1 MNETVL
7 IVLPSG
13 QFLAVDRA
21 KVSHK
26 SRDYCHLYDGHFAVA
41 SGPMREALDV
51 REVLAAHCREVPRA
65 GKRPLFFVP
74 GIDAEMSGR
83 DRARALYEWF
93 QAPYADAAEKCAE
106 AGSALWWSPLLAK
119 TEIRH
124 GKET

>member
-65 GKRPLFFVP
+65 GRFFGQEV
-74 GIDAEMSGR
+74 IIFHSYTCSDVAV
-83 DRARALYEWF
+83 
-93 QAPYADAAEKCAE
+93 
-106 AGSALWWSPLLAK
+106 LLAAGPGLAASCPQAA
-119 TEIRH
+119 RNRQ
-124 GKET
+124 